1 MSEKY
6 NKRNRDENGYTPNG
20 KNKYG
25 KISTLYVFK
34 RHTKRGK
41 SNIDGLKYQMK
52 SVIRY
57 LTYLKDD
64 VPLCTKLNATPYY
77 NKNDFRDFNF
87 SKNRF
92 QEYGVNFSRRR
103 VQDYVYRFISKQNR
117 IFQEE
122 NRLMCQD

>member
-1 MSEKY
+1 MSDKY
-6 NKRNRDENGYTPNG
+6 DKKNRDENGYTPNG

-34 RHTKRGK
+34 RHTKRCK
-41 SNIDGLKYQMK
+41 SNIDSLKYQMK

-57 LTYLKDD
+57 FTYFKDE
-64 VPLCTKLNATPYY
+64 VPLSTKMNATPDYY
-77 NKNDFRDFNF
+77 KNDFRDFNF

-103 VQDYVYRFISKQNR
+103 VQDYVYRFTSKQNR

-122 NRLMCQD
+122 NRLMFQD